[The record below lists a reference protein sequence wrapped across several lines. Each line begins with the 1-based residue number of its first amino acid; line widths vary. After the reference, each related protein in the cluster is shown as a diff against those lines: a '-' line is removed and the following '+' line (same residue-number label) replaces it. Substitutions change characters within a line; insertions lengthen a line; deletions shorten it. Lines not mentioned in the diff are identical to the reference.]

1 MPLPWPV
8 GPRAQGEAVL
18 SVTTVTLTPT
28 LTSTL
33 SLTTDPNPADQAV
46 LSVTMVHGGEVSNV
60 IPDEVTLG
68 GTIRDLKTSVFDTV
82 CARMR
87 TIVEGTCA
95 AFGATATVKID
106 SAYPCVDN
114 HAEQAQA
121 VAECA
126 ARWLGA
132 DQVSSSGLPIMGG
145 EDFSYFLHE
154 RPGCLF
160 FLGGHETALQGWSMG
175 GDPGGA
181 RSNCMCHNTAFD
193 FNDNLLPIAA
203 VFWVRLVEARLGLE
217 LYTEDELPMSLPP
230 PDAAG
235 GAAAMAGEAAA
246 AGEPGQIP
254 APQAPA
260 AGPIVLPAKKQR
272 T

>member
-1 MPLPWPV
+1 M
-8 GPRAQGEAVL
+8 
-18 SVTTVTLTPT
+18 
-28 LTSTL
+28 
-33 SLTTDPNPADQAV
+33 
-46 LSVTMVHGGEVSNV
+46 LSVTMVHGGEVNNV
-60 IPDEVTLG
+60 IPDAVTLG

-95 AFGATATVKID
+95 AFGATATIKID

-114 HAEQAQA
+114 HREQAEA
-121 VAECA
+121 VADLA

-132 DQVSSSGLPIMGG
+132 GQVSSSGLPIMGA

-160 FLGGHETALQGWSMG
+160 FLGGYEAGLQGWSRG
-175 GDPGGA
+175 GDPSGA

-203 VFWVRLVEARLGLE
+203 VFWVRLVEARLGIA
-217 LYTEDELPMSLPP
+217 LYTDDELPMSLPP
-230 PDAAG
+230 NAA
-235 GAAAMAGEAAA
+235 GAAAVAGETAA

-254 APQAPA
+254 AAQAPA
-260 AGPIVLPAKKQR
+260 SGPIVLPAKKQR

>member
-1 MPLPWPV
+1 M
-8 GPRAQGEAVL
+8 
-18 SVTTVTLTPT
+18 VTLTPT
-28 LTSTL
+28 LNLT
-33 SLTTDPNPADQAV
+33 LTTNPDQAV

-68 GTIRDLKTSVFDTV
+68 GTIRDLKASVFDTV

-154 RPGCLF
+154 RPGALF
-160 FLGGHETALQGWSMG
+160 FLGGYEAALQGWSKG

-235 GAAAMAGEAAA
+235 GAAAVAGEAAA

>member
-1 MPLPWPV
+1 
-8 GPRAQGEAVL
+8 
-18 SVTTVTLTPT
+18 
-28 LTSTL
+28 
-33 SLTTDPNPADQAV
+33 
-46 LSVTMVHGGEVSNV
+46 VTMVHGGEVSNV
-60 IPDEVTLG
+60 IPDKVTLG

-87 TIVEGTCA
+87 SIVEGTCA

-114 HAEQAQA
+114 NAEQAEA
-121 VAECA
+121 VAQCA

-132 DQVSSSGLPIMGG
+132 EKVSSGGLPIMGG

-154 RPGCLF
+154 KPGCLF
-160 FLGGHETALQGWSMG
+160 FLGGHEATLQGWSKG
-175 GDPGGA
+175 GDPGGK

-217 LYTEDELPMSLPP
+217 LYTQDELPMPLPP

-235 GAAAMAGEAAA
+235 GAAAAAGEAAAA
-246 AGEPGQIP
+246 AGEPGQVP

>member
-1 MPLPWPV
+1 
-8 GPRAQGEAVL
+8 
-18 SVTTVTLTPT
+18 
-28 LTSTL
+28 
-33 SLTTDPNPADQAV
+33 
-46 LSVTMVHGGEVSNV
+46 MVHGGEVNNV
-60 IPDEVTLG
+60 IPDKVTLG
-68 GTIRDLKTSVFDTV
+68 GTIRDLKTEVFDTV

-87 TIVEGTCA
+87 SIVEGTCA

-114 HAEQAQA
+114 NAEQAEA
-121 VAECA
+121 VAQCA

-132 DQVSSSGLPIMGG
+132 EKVRVRVRVRTLTLCLTLTLTLTLTPNQVSSGGLPIMGG

-154 RPGCLF
+154 KPGCLF
-160 FLGGHETALQGWSMG
+160 FLGGHEATLQGWSKG
-175 GDPGGA
+175 GDPGGK

-217 LYTEDELPMSLPP
+217 LYTQDELPMPLPP

-235 GAAAMAGEAAA
+235 GAAAAGEAAAA
-246 AGEPGQIP
+246 AGEPGQVP